1 MELFNNEYIT
11 ISIDESVPCLE
22 WIGKKFISS
31 EVFRES
37 EEKSLSYYREY
48 VEKYPNLQWYVDAR
62 KVGAISH
69 EDTEWVAKTILPQF
83 ATMGLKKEAFVV
95 PESAFGKVAINDYKS
110 ESGDRI
116 RIEVFDSELKAK
128 TWLAEE

>member
-1 MELFNNEYIT
+1 MELFSNDYVT
-11 ISIDESVPCLE
+11 ISIDRGVPCLE

-31 EVFRES
+31 AAFRES
-37 EEKSLSYYREY
+37 EEKSLSFYREH
-48 VEKYPNLQWYVDAR
+48 VGNFPNLQWYVDAR

-83 ATMGLKKEAFVV
+83 AALGLKKEAFVV
-95 PESAFGKVAINDYKS
+95 PESAFGKVAIDDYMS

-116 RIEVFDSELKAK
+116 RIEVFDSEAKAK
-128 TWLAEE
+128 AWLTEG